1 MILSNLTHGMNLDK
15 NESRKMNVYITPIIQ
30 KPYIQSSLGSAQ

>member
-1 MILSNLTHGMNLDK
+1 MILSNLTHSMELDK
-15 NESRKMNVYITPIIQ
+15 NERRKTNVHITHINQ

>member
-1 MILSNLTHGMNLDK
+1 MILSNLTHGMNLDY
-15 NESRKMNVYITPIIQ
+15 ESRKMNVYITLIIQ